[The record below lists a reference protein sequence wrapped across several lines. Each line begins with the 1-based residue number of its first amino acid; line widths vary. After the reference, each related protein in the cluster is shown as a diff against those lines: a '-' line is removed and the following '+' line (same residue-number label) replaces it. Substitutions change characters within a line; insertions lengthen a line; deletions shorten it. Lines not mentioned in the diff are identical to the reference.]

1 MRAWDPERVAEAA
14 GAQLLVAGAA
24 GEGPARAVIDSR
36 AVAAGDLFVGLRGEH
51 VDGGTFAAQ
60 ALAAGAWGV
69 LVAPEHAPAPAPG
82 PGVVLA
88 AHDPLAAL
96 QRLATAWRRAL
107 ACPVI
112 GVTGSVGKT
121 STKDLLAAMLRQQR
135 EVVANERNLNTEIGL
150 PLTIL
155 AAPPGTEVLVLEMGM
170 RGKGQ
175 IADLVRISEPVV
187 GVITAL
193 GPVHLEQMGTMEAI
207 AAEKAALVAGLP
219 AGGTA
224 VIPVDEP
231 LLEGHRRG
239 DVETVTFGPGGDV
252 DEGALNGL
260 DLRAGEQP
268 LIAAHL
274 RRNACAALA
283 AARAVDVAPSGRVDV
298 ELSEL
303 RGQRLTLPGD
313 ITIVNDCYN
322 ANPMSMRAALDDLAL
337 TAPGR
342 RIAVLGDMRELGPE
356 ERAHHEQI
364 GRYAREQAGV
374 DVLVAVGE
382 LAGAYAGDVHV
393 ATAAAAAAAV
403 PDLLQPGDTVLVKA
417 SRGVGLEVVAEALA

>member
-1 MRAWDPERVAEAA
+1 MLPWSAERVAEAA
-14 GAQLLVAGAA
+14 GARLVAGSAA
-24 GEGPARAVIDSR
+24 EGPARAVIDSR
-36 AVAAGDLFVGLRGEH
+36 AVEAGDLFVGLRGAH
-51 VDGGTFAAQ
+51 VDGGHFAAQ
-60 ALAAGAWGV
+60 ALDAGAWGV
-69 LVAPEHAPAPAPG
+69 LVAPEHTPDTG
-82 PGVVLA
+82 IVLTA
-88 AHDPLAAL
+88 NDPLAAL

-135 EVVANERNLNTEIGL
+135 RVVANERNLNTEIGL

-155 AAPPGTEVLVLEMGM
+155 GAAAGTEVLVLEMGM

-175 IADLVRISEPVV
+175 IAELVRVAEPVV

-193 GPVHLEQMGTMEAI
+193 GPVHLEQMGSMEAI

-224 VIPVDEP
+224 VVPAREP
-231 LLEGHRRG
+231 LLDRHRRE

-252 DEGALNGL
+252 DDDALNGL
-260 DLRAGEQP
+260 DLRAGEQA
-268 LIAAHL
+268 LTAAHL

-283 AARAVDVAPSGRVDV
+283 AARAVDVTPAGRVDV
-298 ELSEL
+298 DLSEL
-303 RGQRLTLPGD
+303 RGQRIALPGD

-322 ANPMSMRAALDDLAL
+322 ANPMSMRAALDDLAA
-337 TAPGR
+337 TASGR
-342 RIAVLGDMRELGPE
+342 RVAVLGDMRELGAQ
-356 ERAHHEQI
+356 EREHHEQI
-364 GRYAREQAGV
+364 GRYARETGV

-382 LAGAYAGDVHV
+382 LSAAYAGDLHV
-393 ATAAAAAAAV
+393 ATAAEAAAAV

>member
-1 MRAWDPERVAEAA
+1 MRTWAPERVAEAA
-14 GAQLLVAGAA
+14 GARLGAGTAA
-24 GEGPARAVIDSR
+24 EGPSRAVIDSR
-36 AVAAGDLFVGLRGEH
+36 DAGPGDLFVGLRGEH
-51 VDGGTFAAQ
+51 VDGGSFATQ
-60 ALAAGAWGV
+60 ALAAGAWGA
-69 LVAPEHAPAPAPG
+69 LVAPDHAPAAG
-82 PGVVLA
+82 THAGVVLT

-96 QRLATAWRRAL
+96 QHLATAWRRAL

-155 AAPPGTEVLVLEMGM
+155 GAPPGTEVLVLEMGM

-175 IADLVRISEPVV
+175 IADLVRIAEPVV

-224 VIPVDEP
+224 VVPVDEP
-231 LLEGHRRG
+231 LLDAHRRD

-252 DEGALNGL
+252 DDSALAGL
-260 DLRAGEQP
+260 DLRAGDQP
-268 LIAAHL
+268 LTAAHL

-283 AARAVDVAPSGRVDV
+283 AARAVDVAPSGRVEVD
-298 ELSEL
+298 LSEL

-322 ANPMSMRAALDDLAL
+322 ANPMSMRAALDDLAA
-337 TAPGR
+337 TAAGR
-342 RIAVLGDMRELGPE
+342 RVAVLGDMRELGPD

-364 GRYAREQAGV
+364 GRYAREAAAV

-382 LAGAYAGDVHV
+382 LSRAYAGDVHV
-393 ATAAAAAAAV
+393 ATAAEAAAKL